1 MACASILLFIR
12 GEPERPITCRLLTT
26 VLLNFTSV
34 MERMDEQILPAVYAE
49 IGSAFKATPI
59 QLGYLTLSRALVQAF
74 ASPLGGIAGDF
85 CVCFL
90 LEVLWQDDVQYAT
103 AFPVLDRGSATPFRF
118 RLANLPKKSLE
129 PSRRDRSNTAWPLKV
144 QC

>member
-1 MACASILLFIR
+1 M
-12 GEPERPITCRLLTT
+12 PMTCRLLTT

-85 CVCFL
+85 CVCVP
-90 LEVLWQDDVQYAT
+90 LEFCGRMTCSIAT
-103 AFPVLDRGSATPFRF
+103 AFPVLDRGSATP
-118 RLANLPKKSLE
+118 
-129 PSRRDRSNTAWPLKV
+129 
-144 QC
+144 